1 MFAKIVRNRRFLV
14 LATVLALVIAACG
27 GDGTTETTVSP
38 TDETSAGD
46 DDGSGSGGE
55 VVDLTF
61 WTFVQ
66 AHADF
71 IESRAAD
78 YNESQSDVEIRIEST
93 SIDWDDMHNR
103 LLIALQSGTGAP
115 DLVDVEISRFGPF
128 SRGDIQLHP
137 LTDIVERNSENLV
150 SERLAPY
157 TVDSVPYGVDYH
169 LGAFLMFYNTEIT
182 DAAGVDIDAIETW
195 DDYIESGLK
204 VKEEVGVP
212 MATVETSGG
221 FSLNGLLLQNGGGRY
236 DANNQRILED
246 PANIEAAEF
255 IQDLI
260 FEHEIAVTA
269 PGTEH
274 HAVEFFESFNSGGSA
289 SLWMPQWYMIR
300 FPENMPDLEGKI
312 KVRPLPAFEP
322 GGAVTTM
329 GGGTGTA
336 ITKQIDPEK
345 LDAAMDFLEFAKL
358 TYDGQVK
365 LWTELGFDPFWL
377 EVYDDPALQEN
388 DPWFGDEPVMTTIKG
403 MLDRLV
409 PEYTGPHYAEISARM
424 GDVMAHQLFVEQA
437 DAATVF
443 ADAEAEIA
451 GMD

>member
-1 MFAKIVRNRRFLV
+1 MPTKSVRSVRILIVMVV
-14 LATVLALVIAACG
+14 LAMIAASCG
-27 GDGTTETTVSP
+27 GDSGSTTTTGDAPSET
-38 TDETSAGD
+38 G
-46 DDGSGSGGE
+46 GSGDGE
-55 VVDLTF
+55 PQVVDLTF

-71 IESRAAD
+71 IESQAAE
-78 YNESQSDVEIRIEST
+78 YNASQSEVEIRIEST

-128 SRGDIQLHP
+128 SRGEVQFHP

-150 SERLAPY
+150 AERLAPY
-157 TVDSVPYGVDYH
+157 TVDGVPYGIDYH
-169 LGAFLMFYNTEIT
+169 LGAFLMYYNTEIT

-195 DDYIESGLK
+195 DDYIEAGLK

-212 MATVETSGG
+212 MTTIETSGG
-221 FSLNGLLLQNGGGRY
+221 FSLNGLMLLNGGGRY
-236 DANNQRILED
+236 DADNNRILED

-260 FEHEIAVTA
+260 FEHEIAEVA

-274 HAVEFFESFNSGGSA
+274 HAVEFFESFNAGGSA

-336 ITKQIDPEK
+336 ITRQIDPEK
-345 LDAAMDFLEFAKL
+345 VDAAKDFLEYAKL
-358 TYDGQVK
+358 TYDAQVK
-365 LWTELGFDPFWL
+365 LWTVLGFDPFWL
-377 EVYDDPALQEN
+377 EVFDDPALAEP
-388 DPWFGDEPVMTTIKG
+388 DPWFGNEPVMANIKD
-403 MLDRLV
+403 MLDRLI

-424 GDVMAHQLFVEQA
+424 GDVMAFELFVEQK
-437 DAATVF
+437 DAAEVF
-443 ADAEAEIA
+443 AEAEAEIA
-451 GMD
+451 GME